1 MGGAILAILT
11 CQRSTLWL
19 LRTRMLA
26 PPTRCTTRL
35 RKGFPTSVVGLHIS
49 IILLLILLNGIL
61 AMSELAI
68 VSARSGRLQQM
79 ADEGNKGA
87 ATALELS
94 SNPGKFLSTV
104 QIGITLIGVIN
115 GAFGGATLTGP
126 FAGVLVNVPYLGAYA
141 TQVAGFAV
149 VLTIT
154 YLSLIIGELV
164 PKQLALQRAETVAA
178 HIAQPMKLLS
188 TAFKPVV
195 SFLSVSNDFVL
206 KLLRASD
213 SDEPAITEEE
223 IRVMLM
229 QATDAGIFERA
240 EQEMVAGVF
249 GLGDR
254 TAGELMTPRHA
265 IRWLDVSEQDEINIA
280 TIKDSN
286 FTLYPVIDDEPDNV
300 LGVVSTRD
308 ILHQSLDG
316 SPISIR
322 AAMKP
327 ALFVPEI
334 LPVLQVLKIMRDEKS
349 SMAIVIDEYGGVEGL
364 LTNNDVIAGMVDGLG
379 SNDASNQDDNELTNR
394 QDDGSWL
401 VGGQLGAHDFREIFN
416 IDELDGEDAG
426 RFETIAGYILDR
438 LGHIPVV
445 GEYVESDGFRIE
457 VVAMEGYRIDQIKVI
472 PAAQQTEIAATTS
485 ATR

>member
-1 MGGAILAILT
+1 
-11 CQRSTLWL
+11 
-19 LRTRMLA
+19 MLA
-26 PPTRCTTRL
+26 GTRNALVHTLL
-35 RKGFPTSVVGLHIS
+35 RKGFPTSVVGLHIT
-49 IILLLILLNGIL
+49 IILLLILLNGVL

-79 ADEGNKGA
+79 ADDGNKGA
-87 ATALELS
+87 ATALALS
-94 SNPGKFLSTV
+94 SDPGKFLSTV

-126 FAGVLVNVPYLGAYA
+126 FSEVLKGLPYIGDYA
-141 TQVAGFAV
+141 KQISGFVV

-178 HIAQPMKLLS
+178 LIAPPMKALS

-206 KLLRASD
+206 KILRASD

-265 IRWLDVSEQDEINIA
+265 IHWLDIAEPDEVNIA
-280 TIKDSN
+280 TIKASN
-286 FTLYPVIDDEPDNV
+286 YTLYPVIDDEPDNV
-300 LGVVSTRD
+300 VGVVSTRD
-308 ILHQSLDG
+308 ILHQSMDG
-316 SPISIR
+316 TPVSIR

-334 LPVLQVLKIMRDEKS
+334 LPVLQVLKVMRDEKS

-364 LTNNDVIAGMVDGLG
+364 LTNNDVIAGMVDALG
-379 SNDASNQDDNELTNR
+379 SNDSTSQDEHELAIR
-394 QDDGSWL
+394 QDDGSFL
-401 VGGQLGAHDFREIFN
+401 VGGQLGAHDFREIFQ

-445 GEYVESDGFRIE
+445 GEYVETDGYRIE
-457 VVAMEGYRIDQIKVI
+457 VVAMEGYRIEQIKVI
-472 PAAQQTEIAATTS
+472 PPAIALEAAAANRAAT
-485 ATR
+485 